1 MPDDTDEKLG
11 FQSKNLFCSP
21 GQVPNQEIL
30 SSSKEVHLVPQK
42 TYIQKFFT
50 AEKLKMSITISSVI
64 VTKSTGNRR
73 YGPIN

>member
-30 SSSKEVHLVPQK
+30 SSSKEVHLVP
-42 TYIQKFFT
+42 
-50 AEKLKMSITISSVI
+50 
-64 VTKSTGNRR
+64 
-73 YGPIN
+73 